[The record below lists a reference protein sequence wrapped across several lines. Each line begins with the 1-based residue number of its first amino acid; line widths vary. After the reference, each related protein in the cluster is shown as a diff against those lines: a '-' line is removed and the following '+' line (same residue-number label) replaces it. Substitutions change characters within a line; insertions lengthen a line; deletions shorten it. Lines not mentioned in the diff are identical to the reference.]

1 MHLALLCLLAIAYL
15 LAYFAHPALPG
26 NNLEH
31 PLGWWGWF
39 DQGEYIKAARAL
51 RAGNLASENYFYPPV
66 YPMLGALFVGLNP
79 MHPFLLV
86 NLAGFLTFAHF
97 FIALAR
103 RHIGWPAAVAVFALS
118 FLSDKTLV
126 AVWVEP
132 WTTTVVAAIYA
143 FLFWAFDRLLS
154 DVDRPSAVRLAIL
167 GGLGG
172 LVFSTRPADAV
183 ALSPL
188 FLCIIWYMA
197 PPNRPAS
204 DATPWNRYCGNVVA
218 MVLMGLAACALFIIF
233 NILVH
238 HSVGG
243 RYFSVSTQSNGF
255 HFADI
260 FEKAVSIFLDAGSLY
275 NAPDDSVLHRIKWLA
290 LAVPGAIYV
299 IFFAP
304 IVLRLLLAV
313 VVLQLALYL
322 PYADLLPT
330 GVWRFQNI
338 HYFKWLLPYLALLI
352 CWTARDF
359 LLNRGKGGARKIVLA
374 AAIILGLVVLATR
387 IQLVD
392 VEGRSLEACPGQGSR
407 CVIIGFA
414 GSEPAEVDKIS
425 FPTMIG
431 DFRSVYFS
439 SNARVAIDGRELT
452 HVRDFRFLPAEQGV
466 DLLFIRPV
474 SARQIRIDTGT
485 LSFDQGEVVPRVSRY
500 RFGLGLP
507 AWAVKAGKPAPGS
520 AVVHYQSTLAQGI
533 DFRREGFPQF
543 VSAVSGISV
552 VEQWGRW
559 SDTDD
564 NGRVQFRFN
573 EPLPEN
579 FVLELTVSAYGPNV
593 GKPVKVRV
601 GDEEKTFVVAGGQ
614 GFEVKKVEFRGV
626 RDKRKLE
633 IYVPQP
639 VRPKDFS
646 GSSDDARRLG
656 LGFVS
661 LRIVSF

>member
-1 MHLALLCLLAIAYL
+1 MHLAILCLLAIAYL

-26 NNLEH
+26 NSLEQ
-31 PLGWWGWF
+31 PLGWWTWF

-86 NLAGFLTFAHF
+86 NLASFVIFAHF

-103 RHIGWPAAVAVFALS
+103 RHIGWSAAVVAFALS
-118 FLSDKTLV
+118 FSDKILV

-132 WTTTVVAAIYA
+132 WTTTVVTAIYA

-154 DVDRPSAVRLAIL
+154 NTDRPSTIRLAIL

-188 FLCIIWYMA
+188 FLCIIWFMA
-197 PPNRPAS
+197 PPHRPAS
-204 DATPWNRYCGNVVA
+204 FATPWNRYCRNVVA
-218 MVLMGLAACALFIIF
+218 MVLMGLAASALFIIF

-290 LAVPGAIYV
+290 LAVPSAIYV

-304 IVLRLLLAV
+304 IVLRIVLAV
-313 VVLQLALYL
+313 IVLQLALYL

-330 GVWRFQNI
+330 GVWRYQNI
-338 HYFKWLLPYLALLI
+338 HYFKWLLPYLVLLVF
-352 CWTARDF
+352 WTARDF
-359 LLNRGKGGARKIVLA
+359 VLNWEKGSARKIVLA
-374 AAIILGLVVLATR
+374 GAIVLGLVVLATR
-387 IQLVD
+387 IQLVE
-392 VEGRSLEACPGQGSR
+392 VEGGRLEACPGQGSS
-407 CVIIGFA
+407 CLIFGFA
-414 GSEPAEVDKIS
+414 EGEPVEIDKIS
-425 FPTMIG
+425 FPTLNG
-431 DFRSVYFS
+431 DFRTVYFS
-439 SNARVAIDGRELT
+439 SNARVASDGRELT
-452 HVRDFRFLPAEQGV
+452 HIRDFRFLPAEQGV

-474 SARQIRIDTGT
+474 RAREVHINTGAM
-485 LSFDQGEVVPRVSRY
+485 SFDQSEVVPRVYRY
-500 RFGLGLP
+500 RFALGPP
-507 AWAVKAGKPAPGS
+507 AWVVKTGSPPAGPS
-520 AVVHYQSTLAQGI
+520 AVRYQSTLAQGI
-533 DFRREGFPQF
+533 DFRREGFPHF
-543 VSAVSGISV
+543 VSAVSGISA

-559 SDTDD
+559 SETDEK
-564 NGRVQFRFN
+564 GRVQFKFN
-573 EPLPEN
+573 EALPEN

-593 GKPVKVRV
+593 GKPVRVKV
-601 GDEEKTFVVAGGQ
+601 GDDEKTFVVAGGQ
-614 GFEVKKVEFRGV
+614 GVEVQKVEFRGV
-626 RDKRKLE
+626 RDKRELE
-633 IYVPQP
+633 IVVPQP
-639 VRPKDFS
+639 VRPKDLP
-646 GSSDDARRLG
+646 GGSDDARRLG

-661 LRIVSF
+661 LRIVSL